1 MKITDAQ
8 VHIWAANSP
17 ERPWP
22 QHGRAHPHRDTPF
35 SHDDLLREMDAAGVA
50 RAIIVP
56 PSWEGERN
64 DLAIDACSKHPDRF
78 AIMGRIA
85 PDPSNLPALETW
97 RNQPGMMGLRFT
109 YRPDHQGPEDG
120 SSDWLWREVER
131 VGLPLMIS
139 CAGQVRTLGRLAERF
154 PGLRLIVDHLALRR
168 SKDAEAFADLPD
180 LLALARLPN
189 VAAKASALPSY
200 SSDSYPY
207 RNLHGYLRQVFD
219 AFGPRRTFWGTD
231 LTRLDCSYRQAVTM
245 FTEELPWLSD
255 ADKEWVMGRG
265 VSEFIG
271 WEGGAG

>member
-8 VHIWAANSP
+8 VHIWAADSP
-17 ERPWP
+17 DRPWP
-22 QHGRAHPHRDTPF
+22 AEGRAKPHRDTPF
-35 SHDDLLREMDAAGVA
+35 SHHDLLREMDAAGVA

-64 DLAIDACSKHPDRF
+64 DLALDACRQHPDRF
-78 AIMGRIA
+78 AIMGRLS
-85 PDPSNLPALETW
+85 PDPVNLAALETW

-109 YRPDHQGPEDG
+109 YRPEHQGPDDG
-120 SSDWLWREVER
+120 SLDWLWQEVER
-131 VGLPLMIS
+131 VGLPLMMS

-154 PGLRLIVDHLALRR
+154 PRLRLIVDHLALRR
-168 SKDAEAFADLPD
+168 AKDAEAFSDLPD

-189 VAAKASALPSY
+189 VAAKASAMPSY
-200 SSDSYPY
+200 SSDPYPY
-207 RNLHGYLRQVFD
+207 RNIHGYLRQVFD
-219 AFGPRRTFWGTD
+219 AFGPRRMFWGTD
-231 LTRLDCSYRQAVTM
+231 LTRFSCTYRQAITM

-255 ADKEWVMGRG
+255 ADKAWVMGRG